1 MGIDIAYALLLAFA
15 FWKGYQRGLIVALFS
30 FVAVFIALAAAM
42 KLSAVTA
49 KWLMEEANLN
59 NAWLPFF
66 SFILVMV
73 AMLLLIRLG
82 ANMLETAFKM
92 MWVGWLN
99 TLGGILLYALLSTIT
114 FSILLF
120 YVEQIQLIPEETK
133 SASICYPFL
142 EAWGPAA
149 MDGIARF
156 IPLFK
161 EMFSTLTEFFEKVA
175 AKA

>member
-1 MGIDIAYALLLAFA
+1 MGIDLAFALVLAFA

-49 KWLMEEANLN
+49 KWLMQEANVN

-73 AMLLLIRLG
+73 AMLLLVRLG
-82 ANMLETAFKM
+82 ANMLEAAFKM
-92 MWVGWLN
+92 MWVGWVN
-99 TLGGILLYALLSTIT
+99 TVGGILLYALLSTTT

-120 YVEQIQLIPEETK
+120 YVDQVQLISNETK

-142 EAWGPAA
+142 ESWGPAA
-149 MDGIARF
+149 IEGVARF

-161 EMFSTLTEFFEKVA
+161 EMFTTLTEFFEKVA
-175 AKA
+175 SKA

>member
-49 KWLMEEANLN
+49 KWLMEEANLS

-82 ANMLETAFKM
+82 ANMLENAFKM

-99 TLGGILLYALLSTIT
+99 TLGGIFLYALLSTTT

-120 YVEQIQLIPEETK
+120 YVEKIQLISVETK
-133 SASICYPFL
+133 TSSICYPFL
-142 EAWGPAA
+142 ESWGPAS
-149 MDGIARF
+149 MEGIARF
-156 IPLFK
+156 IPVFK
-161 EMFSTLTEFFEKVA
+161 EMFTTLTEFFEKVA